1 MAIHILLPETQTNT
15 SRKRIIVNI
24 LDYPLILNTR
34 RNHGLEHA
42 TIHVLAAQKPGRPLA
57 GRSTPFGF
65 YLYGD
70 VGDEE
75 LQAAA
80 QEALNRLGRGEKRL
94 AIHPGCGTNY
104 LTSGAAA
111 SLGALAVL
119 SIGDRKARWSRLPD
133 VLIAATLA
141 LIVAQPIGPKL
152 QEHITTCAEMGNLRI
167 AALRRLGP
175 KAHYVETRS
184 T

>member
-1 MAIHILLPETQTNT
+1 MNP
-15 SRKRIIVNI
+15 
-24 LDYPLILNTR
+24 LDYPLILSTR
-34 RNHGLEHA
+34 RNHALEHA
-42 TIHVLAAQKPGRPLA
+42 TIHVLTMMKPGRPLA

-70 VGDEE
+70 VSDED
-75 LQAAA
+75 LRTAVYD
-80 QEALNRLGRGEKRL
+80 ALNRLDRGESRL

-111 SLGALAVL
+111 SLGALTVL

-152 QEHITTCAEMGNLRI
+152 QEHVTTCADMGNLEI
-167 AALRRLGP
+167 VAIRRLGP

>member
-1 MAIHILLPETQTNT
+1 MNLLE
-15 SRKRIIVNI
+15 
-24 LDYPLILNTR
+24 YPLILSTR

-42 TIHVLAAQKPGRPLA
+42 TIHVLSALKPGRPLA
-57 GRSTPFGF
+57 GRSTPYGF

-70 VGDEE
+70 VSDEE
-75 LQAAA
+75 LRTAVHD
-80 QEALNRLGRGEKRL
+80 ALNRFRRGESRL

-141 LIVAQPIGPKL
+141 LIAAQPIGPKL
-152 QEHITTCAEMGNLRI
+152 QERITTCADMGDLEI
-167 AALRRLGP
+167 VAIRRLGP
-175 KAHYVETRS
+175 KSHYVETHS
-184 T
+184 S

>member
-1 MAIHILLPETQTNT
+1 L
-15 SRKRIIVNI
+15 NI
-24 LDYPLILNTR
+24 LDYPLILSTR
-34 RNHGLEHA
+34 RNHALEHA
-42 TIHVLAAQKPGRPLA
+42 TIHILSAQRPGRPLA

-75 LQAAA
+75 LRAAVTD
-80 QEALNRLGRGEKRL
+80 ALTRLTRGEKHL

-111 SLGALAVL
+111 SLGALTVL

-141 LIVAQPIGPKL
+141 LIVAQPIGPRL
-152 QEHITTCAEMGNLRI
+152 QEHVTTCADMGNLEIRFV
-167 AALRRLGP
+167 RRLGP
-175 KAHYVETRS
+175 KSRYVETRS
-184 T
+184 S

>member
-1 MAIHILLPETQTNT
+1 MNPLE
-15 SRKRIIVNI
+15 S
-24 LDYPLILNTR
+24 PLILSTR

-42 TIHVLAAQKPGRPLA
+42 TIHVLSAQKPGRPLA

-75 LQAAA
+75 LQAAVSGA
-80 QEALNRLGRGEKRL
+80 RNRLERGEKRL

-119 SIGDRKARWSRLPD
+119 SLGDRKARWSRLPD

-141 LIVAQPIGPKL
+141 LIVAQPLGPKL
-152 QEHITTCAEMGNLRI
+152 QEHITTSGDMGDLEI
-167 AALRRLGP
+167 VSIRRLG
-175 KAHYVETRS
+175 KNAHYVGTHS
-184 T
+184 A

>member
-1 MAIHILLPETQTNT
+1 MTNLL
-15 SRKRIIVNI
+15 
-24 LDYPLILNTR
+24 DFPLILSTR

-42 TIHVLAAQKPGRPLA
+42 TIHILTAMKPGRPLA

-70 VGDEE
+70 VSAEDV
-75 LQAAA
+75 QTAVTD
-80 QEALNRLGRGEKRL
+80 ALHRFEKGERHL

-111 SLGALAVL
+111 SLGALTVL
-119 SIGDRKARWSRLPD
+119 SVGDRKARWSRWPD

-141 LIVAQPIGPKL
+141 LIVAQPLGPKL
-152 QEHITTCAEMGNLRI
+152 QQHVTTCGDMGDLEIVSVRRI
-167 AALRRLGP
+167 GQR
-175 KAHYVETRS
+175 AHYVETRS
-184 T
+184 S

>member
-1 MAIHILLPETQTNT
+1 M
-15 SRKRIIVNI
+15 NI
-24 LDYPLILNTR
+24 LDYPLVLSTR
-34 RNHGLEHA
+34 RNHALEHA
-42 TIHVLAAQKPGRPLA
+42 TIHVLSAQKPGRPLA

-80 QEALNRLGRGEKRL
+80 HDALSRLERGEKRL

-111 SLGALAVL
+111 SLGALTVL

-133 VLIAATLA
+133 VLVVATLA
-141 LIVAQPIGPKL
+141 LILAQPVGPKL
-152 QEHITTCAEMGNLRI
+152 QEHITTCADIGDLEI
-167 AALRRLGP
+167 AAVRRLGP
-175 KAHYVETRS
+175 KAHYVGTRS
-184 T
+184 S

>member
-1 MAIHILLPETQTNT
+1 MNLLE
-15 SRKRIIVNI
+15 
-24 LDYPLILNTR
+24 YPLILSTR

-42 TIHVLAAQKPGRPLA
+42 TIHVLSALKPGRPLA

-70 VGDEE
+70 VNDEE
-75 LQAAA
+75 LQAAVYD
-80 QEALNRLGRGEKRL
+80 ALNRMERGEKRL

-119 SIGDRKARWSRLPD
+119 SIGDRKARWSRWPD
-133 VLIAATLA
+133 VMIAATLA
-141 LIVAQPIGPKL
+141 LIIAQPIGPKL
-152 QEHITTCAEMGNLRI
+152 QEYITTCGDMGDLEI
-167 AALRRLGP
+167 VAVRRLGP
-175 KAHYVETRS
+175 KAHYVETHS
-184 T
+184 S

>member
-1 MAIHILLPETQTNT
+1 M
-15 SRKRIIVNI
+15 SI
-24 LDYPLILNTR
+24 LDYPLILSTR

-42 TIHVLAAQKPGRPLA
+42 TIHILSAQKPGHPLA

-70 VGDEE
+70 VSDEE
-75 LQAAA
+75 LRAGVND
-80 QEALNRLGRGEKRL
+80 ALNRLERGEKRL

-119 SIGDRKARWSRLPD
+119 SIGDRKARWSRLPE
-133 VLIAATLA
+133 VLVAATLA
-141 LIVAQPIGPKL
+141 LIISQPLGPKL
-152 QEHITTCAEMGNLRI
+152 QERITTCADMGNLAI
-167 AALRRLGP
+167 VAVRRLGP
-175 KAHYVETRS
+175 KAHYVETTS
-184 T
+184 S

>member
-1 MAIHILLPETQTNT
+1 MTMNLLN
-15 SRKRIIVNI
+15 SSLV
-24 LDYPLILNTR
+24 LSTR
-34 RNHGLEHA
+34 RNHALEHA
-42 TIHVLAAQKPGRPLA
+42 TIHVLTGQKPGRPLA

-65 YLYGD
+65 YIYGE
-70 VGDEE
+70 VSDEE
-75 LQAAA
+75 VRAAA
-80 QEALNRLGRGEKRL
+80 DEALSRLRRGESRL

-141 LIVAQPIGPKL
+141 LIVSQPLGPKL
-152 QEHITTCAEMGNLRI
+152 QEHITTCAAVGDLEITDVRH
-167 AALRRLGP
+167 LGA
-175 KAHYVETRS
+175 KSRYVATHS
-184 T
+184 S

>member
-1 MAIHILLPETQTNT
+1 MNLLEYPMIL
-15 SRKRIIVNI
+15 S
-24 LDYPLILNTR
+24 TR

-42 TIHVLAAQKPGRPLA
+42 TIHVLTATKPGRPLA
-57 GRSTPFGF
+57 GRSTPYGF

-70 VGDEE
+70 VSDEE
-75 LQAAA
+75 IQTAVYD
-80 QEALNRLGRGEKRL
+80 ALDRLERGESRL

-111 SLGALAVL
+111 SLGALTVL

-141 LIVAQPIGPKL
+141 VLVAQPIGPKL
-152 QEHITTCAEMGNLRI
+152 QEYITTCADMGDLAI
-167 AALRRLGP
+167 VAVRRLGE
-175 KAHYVETRS
+175 KTHYVETHS
-184 T
+184 A

>member
-1 MAIHILLPETQTNT
+1 MSL
-15 SRKRIIVNI
+15 
-24 LDYPLILNTR
+24 LDYSLIRNTR

-42 TIHVLAAQKPGRPLA
+42 TIHILTARNPGRPLA

-70 VGDEE
+70 VTDEE
-75 LQAAA
+75 VQSAAY
-80 QEALNRLGRGEKRL
+80 EALKRLGNGEHHL

-119 SIGDRKARWSRLPD
+119 SLGDRKARWSRLPD

-141 LIVAQPIGPKL
+141 LIVSQPLGPKL
-152 QEHITTCAEMGNLRI
+152 QEHITTSGDVGDMNI
-167 AALRRLGP
+167 ASVRRLG
-175 KAHYVETRS
+175 KSSHYVQTHNP
-184 T
+184 

>member
-1 MAIHILLPETQTNT
+1 MNL
-15 SRKRIIVNI
+15 
-24 LDYPLILNTR
+24 LDYPLILRVR
-34 RNHGLEHA
+34 RNHALEHA
-42 TIHVLAAQKPGRPLA
+42 TIHVLSAARPGRPLA

-75 LQAAA
+75 LQAGAHD
-80 QEALNRLGRGEKRL
+80 ALRRLGGGEKRL

-104 LTSGAAA
+104 LASGAAA
-111 SLGALAVL
+111 SLGALTVL

-133 VLIAATLA
+133 VLVAATLA

-152 QEHITTCAEMGNLRI
+152 QERITTCADLGDLRI
-167 AALRRLGP
+167 VAVRRLGP
-175 KAHYVETRS
+175 KSHYVRTQS
-184 T
+184 S

>member
-1 MAIHILLPETQTNT
+1 MNLLE
-15 SRKRIIVNI
+15 
-24 LDYPLILNTR
+24 YPLVLTTR

-42 TIHVLAAQKPGRPLA
+42 TIHVLSTLKPGRPLA

-70 VGDEE
+70 VSDEE
-75 LQAAA
+75 ARAAA
-80 QEALNRLGRGEKRL
+80 NDALNRLKRGEKRL

-119 SIGDRKARWSRLPD
+119 SIGDRRARWSRLPD

-141 LIVAQPIGPKL
+141 LIVSQPVGPKL
-152 QEHITTCAEMGNLRI
+152 QEHITTCADMGDLAI
-167 AALRRLGP
+167 VAIRRLGP
-175 KAHYVETRS
+175 KAHYVETHS

>member
-1 MAIHILLPETQTNT
+1 M
-15 SRKRIIVNI
+15 NI
-24 LDYPLILNTR
+24 LDYPLILSTR
-34 RNHGLEHA
+34 RNHALEHA
-42 TIHVLAAQKPGRPLA
+42 TIHVLSAQKPGRPLA

-75 LQAAA
+75 LQAAVSG
-80 QEALNRLGRGEKRL
+80 ALTRLVNGEKQL

-111 SLGALAVL
+111 SLGALTVL

-152 QEHITTCAEMGNLRI
+152 QEHITTCADMGDLEIVAIRRI
-167 AALRRLGP
+167 GP
-175 KAHYVETRS
+175 RAHYVETHS

>member
-1 MAIHILLPETQTNT
+1 MNL
-15 SRKRIIVNI
+15 
-24 LDYPLILNTR
+24 LDYPLILSTR

-42 TIHVLAAQKPGRPLA
+42 TIHVLSAQKAGRPLA
-57 GRSTPFGF
+57 GRSTPYGF

-70 VGDEE
+70 LTTEE
-75 LQAAA
+75 AQAAA
-80 QEALNRLGRGEKRL
+80 ATALQRLRNGERHL
-94 AIHPGCGTNY
+94 AVHPGCGTNY

-111 SLGALAVL
+111 SLGALTVL

-152 QEHITTCAEMGNLRI
+152 QEHITTCGDMGDLEI
-167 AALRRLGP
+167 VAVRRLGD
-175 KAHYVETRS
+175 KAHYVETQS
-184 T
+184 H

>member
-1 MAIHILLPETQTNT
+1 MNLLE
-15 SRKRIIVNI
+15 
-24 LDYPLILNTR
+24 YPLILSTR

-42 TIHVLAAQKPGRPLA
+42 TIHVLSTLKPGRPLA

-65 YLYGD
+65 YIYGD

-75 LQAAA
+75 VQAAVQDA
-80 QEALNRLGRGEKRL
+80 RNRLGQGEKRL

-141 LIVAQPIGPKL
+141 LIVSQPIGPKL
-152 QEHITTCAEMGNLRI
+152 QEHITTCADMGDLAI
-167 AALRRLGP
+167 VAIRRLGP